1 MRVRAAARWAVPTL
15 VALLLACTAPAGAA
29 MRIASP
35 PPWLPTSGPTA
46 VVLADDAL
54 ERIIEAVQKR
64 YNARVV
70 KVTEITVDG
79 KRAYELRL
87 LSDQRVWTVRVDAET
102 GQELSRND

>member
-1 MRVRAAARWAVPTL
+1 MRVRAAARWAVPAV
-15 VALLLACTAPAGAA
+15 VALLLASTAPAGAA

-35 PPWLPTSGPTA
+35 APWLPTSDPTA

-54 ERIIEAVQKR
+54 QRIIEAVQKR

-79 KRAYELRL
+79 KRAYEFRL
-87 LSDQRVWTVRVDAET
+87 LSDQRVWTVRVNAET

>member
-1 MRVRAAARWAVPTL
+1 MRVRAAASWAAPAVVL
-15 VALLLACTAPAGAA
+15 MLLAATAPAGAT
-29 MRIASP
+29 MRIAAP
-35 PPWLPTSGPTA
+35 ALWLPTSDPTP

-54 ERIIEAVQKR
+54 QRIIEAVQKR

-87 LSDQRVWTVRVDAET
+87 LSEQRVWTVRVDAET

>member
-1 MRVRAAARWAVPTL
+1 MAAARIGADPVPL
-15 VALLLACTAPAGAA
+15 SATADARP
-29 MRIASP
+29 
-35 PPWLPTSGPTA
+35 
-46 VVLADDAL
+46 LADDAL
-54 ERIIEAVQKR
+54 ERIVEAVQKR

>member
-1 MRVRAAARWAVPTL
+1 MRDRATAWMGGSLGVMLLGVIVSPAMAATRVAELSVPLPAT
-15 VALLLACTAPAGAA
+15 VADSHTF
-29 MRIASP
+29 
-35 PPWLPTSGPTA
+35 
-46 VVLADDAL
+46 ADEAL
-54 ERIIEAVQKR
+54 ERIVEAVQKR

-70 KVTEITVDG
+70 KVTEVMVDG